1 MPRSLKKG
9 PFVDGHLMKKVDS
22 AVANSDRRVLKTWS
36 RRSTILPEMV
46 GLTFAV
52 HNGKKFVPVFV
63 TENMVGH
70 KLGEFS
76 PTRTP
81 HGHAAATTATA
92 AKKYGSELD
101 ATPIATCQRV
111 SPRKTRLVA
120 RNVQGLGVE
129 EAMNLL
135 RFTPNKPAG
144 VLYGVVKSAL
154 ANASQLGGV
163 DVDAMVVKEIV
174 VNEGPSWK
182 RFMPRAQGRATKI
195 RKRTS
200 HITVILAE
208 GQE

>member
-1 MPRSLKKG
+1 MESK
-9 PFVDGHLMKKVDS
+9 
-22 AVANSDRRVLKTWS
+22 AIA
-36 RRSTILPEMV
+36 
-46 GLTFAV
+46 
-52 HNGKKFVPVFV
+52 KF
-63 TENMVGH
+63 
-70 KLGEFS
+70 
-76 PTRTP
+76 
-81 HGHAAATTATA
+81 
-92 AKKYGSELD
+92 
-101 ATPIATCQRV
+101 QRV

-120 RNVQGLGVE
+120 KNVQGMGVE

-144 VLYGVVKSAL
+144 VLFGVLKSAL

-174 VNEGPSWK
+174 VNEGPTWK

-195 RKRTS
+195 HTRTS